1 MRKLFFLMTCI
12 MLVINFI
19 LFQPTL
25 YAKVVDQIIA
35 YVNDDIITKYELN
48 RVVEERALELQQI
61 YQFNPKEAK
70 RKAQKER
77 PGLLDKMIRKMLLVQ
92 EALKRNIK
100 ITDAEVEQYINDLKK
115 RAGIK
120 SSEEF
125 RKQLEAEGHTRI
137 SFREQTK
144 KDLMAE
150 RLTLLT
156 ILPKINITESE
167 ITEFFNENSEKF
179 TSKSDS
185 VKLSHI
191 FVEFSDNQASLNQKA
206 GTEHPKETHQK
217 IKKILEQLDS
227 GMNFGDLAQK
237 YSDDFQEKKP
247 GFKPVAELQPDF
259 RDEILS
265 LKEGE
270 YTKPIETERGIYI
283 FKLEAREI
291 PELTKQE
298 REQIRNRLREVKF
311 QKEWEKFT
319 DRLKKKAF
327 IKTKETL

>member
-77 PGLLDKMIRKMLLVQ
+77 PDLLDKMIRKMLLVQ

-179 TSKSDS
+179 TSKSDR

-191 FVEFSDNQASLNQKA
+191 FVEFSDNQA
-206 GTEHPKETHQK
+206 GTEHKEADQK

-227 GMNFGDLAQK
+227 GMNFGELAQK
-237 YSDDFQEKKP
+237 YSDDSQEKKP
-247 GFKPVAELQPDF
+247 TFKPVAELQPDF

-270 YTKPIETERGIYI
+270 YTKPIETEHGIHI
-283 FKLEAREI
+283 FKLIEREI
-291 PELTKQE
+291 PELTGQE

-311 QKEWEKFT
+311 QKEWKKFT
-319 DRLKKKAF
+319 DRLKEKAF